1 MRPDIDALL
10 YKMHL
15 ATDSDDI
22 NLMLLYIHITTP
34 THTGQLI
41 TQPPEST
48 TAALGTN
55 ATFSCH
61 GSGDIIWEIDGT
73 HVFTKLLVQLFAD
86 FGVYV
91 PLPTPSVSELI
102 MTATEIN
109 NFTRSIICQVDPG
122 IGVGEVEESAPVHL
136 TVFCEYRSI
145 FTMILLLTFLACY

>member
-1 MRPDIDALL
+1 MRPDIDVLL

-15 ATDSDDI
+15 ATDSE
-22 NLMLLYIHITTP
+22 YKSYVVIHSHPTP

-55 ATFSCH
+55 ATFSCR
-61 GSGDIIWEIDGT
+61 GNGDITWEIDDTQVITEG
-73 HVFTKLLVQLFAD
+73 LVESFAD
-86 FGVYV
+86 VGVYV

-122 IGVGEVEESAPVHL
+122 IGVGEVEASAPVHL

-145 FTMILLLTFLACY
+145 FTMILLLTFLACH